1 MSPATVTVNKKKG
14 SLLMSPATVTAEVR
28 KEPIPA
34 MALHIITESDVY
46 LVKALCVTMVL

>member
-1 MSPATVTVNKKKG
+1 VCVC
-14 SLLMSPATVTAEVR
+14 VHIYIR
-28 KEPIPA
+28 CPIPA